1 MSFFTCYGY
10 SNRYGSKIE
19 GLPAKDIHMKK
30 VLMSL
35 LVVSFTAACSGTGDR
50 QYQMDTQDEKIG
62 DTTGHHAD
70 DTTST
75 MNNSAYNTDSASGQG
90 NRYDTSNKGADT
102 TKTH

>member
-1 MSFFTCYGY
+1 
-10 SNRYGSKIE
+10 
-19 GLPAKDIHMKK
+19 
-30 VLMSL
+30 
-35 LVVSFTAACSGTGDR
+35 
-50 QYQMDTQDEKIG
+50 MDTQDEKIG